1 MDSLCEF
8 KLRCWQGTVPLAAFR
23 KEGISLLLE
32 DIHPLVGGPFL
43 IPETLQCCMSLMI
56 PF

>member
-56 PF
+56 PL